1 MVLYH
6 NKFALDDLA
15 ITLAILLPM
24 VPIPKVPIPKL
35 PIPKVL
41 IPKVPIS
48 MVPICMVPISK
59 AQQIDKRA
67 FQFAK
72 RGTA

>member
-1 MVLYH
+1 MPYFISNVVSLYT
-6 NKFALDDLA
+6 FYAM
-15 ITLAILLPM
+15 PSSG
-24 VPIPKVPIPKL
+24 KL
-35 PIPKVL
+35 R
-41 IPKVPIS
+41 
-48 MVPICMVPISK
+48 MVPISK